1 MAVQPAGSMAQKE
14 DESMLGKLLV
24 TGGLAVGAVKA
35 YQKLDGMDA
44 TEIGEVGTKVAGVV
58 DGLAVKAVDK
68 ARNSEII
75 QEIAE
80 KLQATSAGRVVTEAL
95 DKFADGIGSGAAG
108 TGIARVFDAMAAAK
122 AQAEAGDGTFAGN
135 MFDAAKDGVMQGLQ
149 SAISTGGDFVAEK
162 LSDGQ
167 PAGTE
172 ASDGY
177 DYEDEGSYGDVDYEP
192 C

>member
-1 MAVQPAGSMAQKE
+1 
-14 DESMLGKLLV
+14 MLGKLLV
-24 TGGLAVGAVKA
+24 TGGIAAGAVKA

-44 TEIGEVGTKVAGVV
+44 TEIGDVGVKVAGVV

-80 KLQATSAGRVVTEAL
+80 KLQATSAGRVVTDAL
-95 DKFADGIGSGAAG
+95 DRFADGISDGAAG
-108 TGIARVFDAMAAAK
+108 TGVARVFEVMAAAK

-135 MFDAAKDGVMQGLQ
+135 MFDAAKDGAMRGLQ
-149 SAISTGGDFVAEK
+149 SAISTGGDFIAEN
-162 LSDGQ
+162 LTDGQ
-167 PAGTE
+167 QAGAQ
-172 ASDGY
+172 ASGGKYSYEEEGGY
-177 DYEDEGSYGDVDYEP
+177 DGMDCEP